1 MFCNFS
7 EYTLHVDRVRG
18 RFSITFINNED
29 LAIAK
34 FEGWPDVKARYLL
47 RIAFVQYQ
55 YITFV
60 ESFYSRLTP
69 IEVPVQSLS
78 REELNLLEVVEDVA
92 LQAIRRVQCDI
103 K

>member
-1 MFCNFS
+1 MS
-7 EYTLHVDRVRG
+7 KRG
-18 RFSITFINNED
+18 
-29 LAIAK
+29 
-34 FEGWPDVKARYLL
+34 
-47 RIAFVQYQ
+47 IAFIQYQ
-55 YITFV
+55 NITFV
-60 ESFYSRLTP
+60 KSFPSRLTP